1 MSVCVCVCV
10 YKYMC
15 MCLFVYMCLYT
26 GVCVCVCMY
35 MYACMPEYGCTY
47 LNAFF
52 NNWGFTTKQNQDLC
66 SDISEK

>member
-1 MSVCVCVCV
+1 MYVSVCVHV
-10 YKYMC
+10 
-15 MCLFVYMCLYT
+15 FVYM

-52 NNWGFTTKQNQDLC
+52 NNSGYTTEQNQDLC
-66 SDISEK
+66 SDISEKLFPNP